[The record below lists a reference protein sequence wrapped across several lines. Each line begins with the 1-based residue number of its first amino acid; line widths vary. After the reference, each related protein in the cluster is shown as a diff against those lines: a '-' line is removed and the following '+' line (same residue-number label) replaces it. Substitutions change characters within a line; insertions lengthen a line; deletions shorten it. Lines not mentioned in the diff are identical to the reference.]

1 MFPLH
6 DDYIHFSRMTTFHVE
21 GKVEFIVPFDEFKI
35 SHIIKKCLCVM
46 FDFHPRTVHVSQD
59 DAYDANNNVIKFIND
74 LGLEWRVN
82 CERFR
87 IVAENLLRSFH
98 NIVLMSEIVT
108 SIANIVPHLVEIK
121 QKVLAKHVNL
131 HS

>member
-1 MFPLH
+1 
-6 DDYIHFSRMTTFHVE
+6 
-21 GKVEFIVPFDEFKI
+21 
-35 SHIIKKCLCVM
+35 M

-98 NIVLMSEIVT
+98 NIVLMSKIVT